1 MFIKSLLTAR
11 EGLSTNRLEI
21 EKFEKEISAVA
32 KPWFAADAHRIYDRA
47 VVVFPDVSGEALAQ
61 SVFAKLGI
69 PAVEGWRQLETP
81 NQCHWNAI
89 RMFKSWWQ
97 PEPSIED
104 LRGLLV
110 IGMPLLETKD
120 FAKHLISS
128 YEELK
133 AMQSWEV

>member
-1 MFIKSLLTAR
+1 M
-11 EGLSTNRLEI
+11 
-21 EKFEKEISAVA
+21 
-32 KPWFAADAHRIYDRA
+32 
-47 VVVFPDVSGEALAQ
+47 SGDALAKK
-61 SVFAKLGI
+61 VFEKLGI

-81 NQCHWNAI
+81 NQCHWNAV

-104 LRGLLV
+104 LRGMLV
-110 IGMPLLETKD
+110 IGVPLLETKD

-133 AMQSWEV
+133 ALQSWEV